1 MVTLSPGFGTHG
13 RCTCRRSA
21 RHPRGSARA
30 QELGIRS
37 QTPCLS
43 VVHEFAL
50 IRVDVASAPT
60 GINRFQL
67 AGGLDACQR

>member
-13 RCTCRRSA
+13 AVHLPPLGAPSA
-21 RHPRGSARA
+21 RIRTR
-30 QELGIRS
+30 ELGIRS
-37 QTPCLS
+37 RTPCLS